1 VDALLPA
8 LEHLQSHPKT
18 SINEILDELL
28 AASAVAEEGAE
39 KTAGMRARFPFKVL
53 QWQRSFIINKMLTIQ
68 GRKS

>member
-39 KTAGMRARFPFKVL
+39 KTAGMRARFPFKV
-53 QWQRSFIINKMLTIQ
+53 
-68 GRKS
+68 